1 MQQCTWKQL
10 AARGIVMCGPKIW
23 GAPNEIN
30 LAFQLIR
37 KSMWHDD
44 EHMMSLEVW
53 RNALYKSR
61 PREVLVSRL
70 MASLG
75 NCQEGDGIL
84 TDSHRFTQNSTAV
97 TLFCTFVKQHRQ
109 AWKWK
114 VTFLIGE
121 SWRINY
127 KYTVAM
133 FNDRLN
139 CQRDPE
145 GMTIS
150 SYTSEIGFTMCFLDR
165 FLLW

>member
-1 MQQCTWKQL
+1 MTNTWWVWKCGETPYINHDH
-10 AARGIVMCGPKIW
+10 ARSWSSCSF
-23 GAPNEIN
+23 
-30 LAFQLIR
+30 AFI
-37 KSMWHDD
+37 STSW
-44 EHMMSLEVW
+44 W
-53 RNALYKSR
+53 RHW
-61 PREVLVSRL
+61 VQVSRL